1 MSLAWIVTGA
11 ILLGG
16 IVAGAISLYIKRR
29 RDAQSVSDSFTGK
42 SNITSLEKKDDEK

>member
-16 IVAGAISLYIKRR
+16 MVTGAISLYIKRR
-29 RDAQSVSDSFTGK
+29 REAQSVSDSFTGK
-42 SNITSLEKKDDEK
+42 SDITSFEEIF

>member
-16 IVAGAISLYIKRR
+16 MVAGAISLYIKRR
-29 RDAQSVSDSFTGK
+29 RVEGEGAKEHGILCV
-42 SNITSLEKKDDEK
+42 N